1 VKPAGEVVRSSD
13 FLVQSVPTHGELLRF
28 LRSHHYAK
36 GGPNT
41 STYRHGMYR
50 SDPALAPLVGE
61 LVGVTLWIPPTRIA
75 AESVAGAEWQGVLTL
90 SRLAIAPEVG
100 TNGASFLL
108 GRSMRLIDRQR
119 WPWLLTYADANLG
132 HTGAIYRATNWTD
145 MGDTDAGDTW
155 LTPDGQQVG
164 RKRGG
169 RTLLAAEMTTAG
181 LIRSPKAKKRK
192 FVHRVRH
199 SSPPDPGRVASEATT
214 RR

>member
-1 VKPAGEVVRSSD
+1 MKPPGLVVRAAD
-13 FLVQSVPTHGELLRF
+13 FEVQSVPTHGEVIRF
-28 LRSHHYAK
+28 LRCHHYAK

-50 SDPALAPLVGE
+50 SDPAMRPFVGE
-61 LVGVTLWIPPTRIA
+61 LVGVTLWIPPTRKA
-75 AESVAGAEWQGVLTL
+75 AESVAGDGWQGVLCL
-90 SRLAIAPEVG
+90 SRLAVAPEVG

-108 GRSMRLIDRQR
+108 GRSMRLIDRER

-145 MGDTDAGDTW
+145 LGDTDAGDTW

-169 RTLLAAEMTTAG
+169 RTFLASEMVAAG
-181 LIRSPKAKKRK
+181 LTLSAKAKKRK
-192 FVHRVRH
+192 FVHH
-199 SSPPDPGRVASEATT
+199 VA
-214 RR
+214 